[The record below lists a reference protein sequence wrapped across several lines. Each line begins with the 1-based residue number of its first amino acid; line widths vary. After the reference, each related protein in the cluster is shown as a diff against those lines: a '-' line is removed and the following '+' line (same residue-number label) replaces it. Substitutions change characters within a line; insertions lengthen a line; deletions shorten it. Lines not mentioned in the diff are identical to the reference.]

1 MPNTPRALIQ
11 PIALDEHSATGAALL
26 AQDGS
31 VGVMERTSSRVLAW
45 AELQPGSAALRDES
59 SAVSYGE
66 LASAIHEAVA
76 TLQGLGIEPGDR
88 LMVIGENCVALAVLL
103 LAASHLGACVVLENA
118 RRVPAEIQVIISHCL
133 PKRIIVILANS
144 PDAVRHAS
152 VLCAQEH
159 RTKALGGYG
168 VATLRQAQCTVDI
181 EPTPEHVA
189 VIIYTTGTT
198 GQPKGVMLTHRNLCY
213 IAAMMQEL
221 RHLTARDHVY
231 GVLPI
236 THVMGHASVFLG
248 ALHAGSSLTLAPRFS
263 VKECVATLL
272 QHRITALQGAP
283 AMFAKIAEYCKVRG
297 NIRFRDVRFIGSG
310 GAPID
315 PTVKSDAESLFGCT
329 LQNGY
334 GLTEAASI
342 CWTRFEDANRDDSV
356 GRPLPGVEVAIRSA
370 NGQVVTAGEIGE
382 LWVRG
387 PNLMHG
393 YFRNPEL
400 TASVIDRAGWFNTQD
415 LARIEQ
421 DGRVFVV
428 GRTRDMIIRSGFKV
442 YPLEVESV
450 LNAHPAVLHAAVV
463 GRPIP
468 GNEDVVAYVELV
480 SDSKVNAEQLSDYA
494 AQLLSP
500 YKRPTQIVIMSALP
514 LAANGK
520 VLKSQL
526 PHCAAQDANRDN
538 QMEGGT

>member
-1 MPNTPRALIQ
+1 MPSTPRVLSQNAS
-11 PIALDEHSATGAALL
+11 LDERSAAGAAWL
-26 AQDGS
+26 AQGVS
-31 VGVMERTSSRVLAW
+31 VMENTASQVLAW
-45 AELQPGSAALRDES
+45 ADLQPDAPALRDAS
-59 SAVSYGE
+59 VALSYGE
-66 LASAIHEAVA
+66 LAAAVHETVA
-76 TLQGLGIEPGDR
+76 TLQALGIARGDR

-103 LAASHLGACVVLENA
+103 LAASRLGACAVLENA
-118 RRVPAEIQVIISHCL
+118 RRVPAEIQAIISHCL
-133 PKRIIVILANS
+133 PKRIFIILASS

-152 VLCAQEH
+152 MLCAQQH
-159 RTKALGGYG
+159 RTKALGSFG
-168 VATLRQAQCTVDI
+168 VATLCEDSPVVET

-213 IAAMMQEL
+213 IAAMMREL
-221 RHLTARDHVY
+221 RHLTPRDRVY

-248 ALHAGSSLTLAPRFS
+248 ALHAGSSLHLAARFS

-283 AMFAKIAEYCKVRG
+283 AMFAKIAEYCKARG
-297 NIRFRDVRFIGSG
+297 DIQFRDVRFIGSG

-315 PTVKSDAESLFGCT
+315 PTVKGDAESLFGCT

-342 CWTRFEDANRDDSV
+342 CWTRFQDANRDDSV
-356 GRPLPGVEVAIRSA
+356 GRPLPGVEVAIRGP
-370 NGQVVTAGEIGE
+370 NGQVVTTGEIGE

-393 YFRNPEL
+393 YFRNREL
-400 TASVIDRAGWFNTQD
+400 TASAIDRTGWFNTQD

-421 DGRVFVV
+421 DGRVFVA
-428 GRTRDMIIRSGFKV
+428 GRTKDMIIRSGFKV
-442 YPLEVESV
+442 YPLEVESA
-450 LNAHPAVLHAAVV
+450 LNTHPAVLHAAVI
-463 GRPIP
+463 GRQVP
-468 GNEDVVAYVELV
+468 GNEEVLAYVELV
-480 SDSKVNAEQLSDYA
+480 SNSTVGAAQLSEYA
-494 AQLLSP
+494 ARLLSP
-500 YKRPTQIVIMSALP
+500 YKRPTQIVIMPALP

-526 PHCAAQDANRDN
+526 PHCAASDADRENK
-538 QMEGGT
+538 